1 MQDTNTRP
9 TKAKRKLSEIDFSRE
24 GSHIA
29 IVSKQ
34 QGGGAN
40 GHNYALAIKG
50 KNFSPEFIEKVQ
62 QVKVTLDLPDFLRTF
77 FSMYEENAELL
88 ARFFG
93 YVEPEDES
101 EKPESYEDYYE
112 NYMMSKLESFEIIKS
127 LYEAD
132 NIPELMASLEE
143 SEILSL
149 MKDRERLEK
158 AFTTIEKAKSKQV
171 EVPATTTV
179 DKPTEAKPSV
189 QKPNIE
195 KGKQMQTEVQVPIE
209 TEADL
214 LLKAQYD
221 TKLVELQ
228 KSLEEQIQKNKE
240 RDDAFEAFKKEQIL
254 KTKLIQISS
263 VIKDKAHAEIISKA
277 SYSLADEDFNS
288 FVSAISALAGLA
300 DNSSMFVEKGL
311 NVSTDESP
319 RTSKLA
325 EKMKAI
331 AEKNTK

>member
-29 IVSKQ
+29 LVSKQ

-40 GHNYALAIKG
+40 GHNYALVIKG

-77 FSMYEENAELL
+77 FSLYEENAELL

-112 NYMMSKLESFEIIKS
+112 NYIQSKLESFEIIKS

-158 AFTTIEKAKSKQV
+158 AFTVIEKSKSKSKSV
-171 EVPATTTV
+171 EVKTAV

-189 QKPNIE
+189 DKPVIE

-240 RDDAFEAFKKEQIL
+240 RDEAFEAFKKEQIL
-254 KTKLIQISS
+254 KTKLLQISS
-263 VIKDKAHAEIISKA
+263 VLKDEKQAEVIAKAG
-277 SYSLADEDFNS
+277 YSLSDEDFAS
-288 FVSAISALAGLA
+288 YVAVVKALASNV
-300 DNSSMFVEKGL
+300 DKSDIFIEKGFNL
-311 NVSTDESP
+311 QGDAP
-319 RTSKLA
+319 APKSKLA
-325 EKMKAI
+325 EKMQAYADKA
-331 AEKNTK
+331 TK